1 MAKVPDPVDSLDP
14 QARALYDHL
23 VAERARVDGMYRSLL
38 NHPELAQHIGELG
51 SYLRFGDSIL
61 ADEVRE
67 LAILRTARRL
77 GAAYEWVKHMPP
89 ARGRHLRGRD
99 RAAPA
104 RAEAG
109 RADKGAGGGALRG
122 RMCARTAIY
131 SSRYTRCSGQ
141 RGGVE
146 GGYRAGCALWLLPD
160 DSGRHI
166 RVRRTPSR
174 RVSCPL
180 WFLATSKQQSTF
192 RER

>member
-23 VAERARVDGMYRSLL
+23 VAERGRVDGMYRSLL

-89 ARGRHLRGRD
+89 AR
-99 RAAPA
+99 
-104 RAEAG
+104 EAG
-109 RADKGAGGGALRG
+109 ISEAVIEQLRQEQKPDGLTRAQEAAL
-122 RMCARTAIY
+122 
-131 SSRYTRCSGQ
+131 SV
-141 RGGVE
+141 VE
-146 GGYRAGCALWLLPD
+146 CVLERQSIPQDTQDALVVLCGFYQMIAAVIFAFDVPLPEG
-160 DSGRHI
+160 SHAPFG
-166 RVRRTPSR
+166 S
-174 RVSCPL
+174 
-180 WFLATSKQQSTF
+180 
-192 RER
+192 

>member
-89 ARGRHLRGRD
+89 AR
-99 RAAPA
+99 
-104 RAEAG
+104 EAG
-109 RADKGAGGGALRG
+109 ISEAVIEQLRQEQKPDGLTRAQEAALSVVECVLERQSIPQDTQDALAKEVGLKGVIELVVLCGFYQMIAAVIFAFDVPLP
-122 RMCARTAIY
+122 
-131 SSRYTRCSGQ
+131 
-141 RGGVE
+141 E
-146 GGYRAGCALWLLPD
+146 GSHAPFG
-160 DSGRHI
+160 S
-166 RVRRTPSR
+166 
-174 RVSCPL
+174 
-180 WFLATSKQQSTF
+180 
-192 RER
+192 